1 MFLSIRRHLDSG
13 TAEMAGAL
21 LQLSNMLLRALRLHA
36 VRGDENDLH
45 RFQSSIMQLEQR
57 IGETPNPKDVLIVA
71 GEAAK
76 AFEDYSYQTTRFLNV
91 QSNEL
96 TKMIS
101 MLTSTI
107 TSISDSSQTA
117 VSQLTRVEK
126 RIENIAGA
134 SDLPAIKAELADCLA
149 MVRAESI
156 RQREATQAT
165 IHSLQRTV
173 SDSRQILNEAGK
185 TAESKKLEP
194 LFRDPVTGLPSRADA
209 EDAITQARG
218 KTNHFLAILPIDRF
232 SLIQSRFGAD
242 SADRVAAFSATHF
255 SEHLQPGDR
264 LFRWGTNAF
273 VLLLERAAPADTVRS
288 EVSRWASQ
296 KLELT
301 LEHHGREILLPI
313 SSSWVSFPA
322 TDGRSRDALVEKID
336 AFLNNHVHA
345 KESFS

>member
-1 MFLSIRRHLDSG
+1 MFLSIKRHLDGSA
-13 TAEMAGAL
+13 AEMAGAL

-101 MLTSTI
+101 MLTGTI
-107 TSISDSSQTA
+107 TLISDSSQIA
-117 VSQLTRVEK
+117 VSQLTRVER

-149 MVRAESI
+149 MVRQEAI
-156 RQREATQAT
+156 RQREQTQAT
-165 IHSLQRTV
+165 IHSLQRNI
-173 SDSRQILNEAGK
+173 SDSRQMLDEAGK
-185 TAESKKLEP
+185 GADSKRLEP
-194 LFRDPVTGLPSRADA
+194 LYRDPVTGLPSRADA
-209 EDAITQARG
+209 EDAITQARRKG
-218 KTNHFLAILPIDRF
+218 NHFLAILPIDRF

-242 SADRVAAFSATHF
+242 SADRVAAFTATHF
-255 SEHLQPGDR
+255 SQNLQPADR
-264 LFRWGTNAF
+264 LFRWSSNAF
-273 VLLLERAAPADTVRS
+273 VFLAERTTPADTVRS
-288 EVSRWASQ
+288 EISRWASQ

-322 TDGRSRDALVEKID
+322 AEGRSRDALFEKVD

>member
-1 MFLSIRRHLDSG
+1 
-13 TAEMAGAL
+13 MAGAL
-21 LQLSNMLLRALRLHA
+21 LQLSNMLMRALRLHA
-36 VRGDENDLH
+36 VRGDEHDLH
-45 RFQSSIMQLEQR
+45 RFQASILQLEQR

-91 QSNEL
+91 QSAEL

-107 TSISDSSQTA
+107 TSISDSSQVA

-126 RIENIAGA
+126 RIENIAGS

-149 MVRAESI
+149 MVREEAI
-156 RQREATQAT
+156 RQREQTQAI
-165 IHSLQRTV
+165 IHSLQRSV
-173 SDSRQILNEAGK
+173 SDSRQVLAEAGK
-185 TAESKKLEP
+185 TADSRKREP

-209 EDAITQARG
+209 EDAITQARR
-218 KTNHFLAILPIDRF
+218 NANQYVAILPIDRY

-242 SADRVAAFSATHF
+242 SADRVASFTATHC
-255 SEHLQPGDR
+255 SQHLQPGDR
-264 LFRWGTNAF
+264 LFRWNTNAF
-273 VLLLERAAPADTVRS
+273 VLLVERSTPADTVRS
-288 EVSRWASQ
+288 EIHRWASL

-301 LEHHGREILLPI
+301 LEHHGRELLLPI

-322 TDGRSRDALVEKID
+322 SEGRSRDALVEKID